1 MSGII
6 SVTILL
12 GQQTTKKFQARMA
25 VNETYISGYSNSSSA
40 EFERFATRF
49 SQTVGDFLGKRLTGF
64 ERVKVTS
71 LENGSVV
78 VNFDIVVQQ
87 SSNATVDVIVEALEA
102 GNGTELGY
110 TILGEVSVNT
120 TDQPSTSSS
129 PSPKTTVTGI
139 NYIQVC
145 FQAILTF

>member
-1 MSGII
+1 M
-6 SVTILL
+6 T
-12 GQQTTKKFQARMA
+12 
-25 VNETYISGYSNSSSA
+25 VNEPYIPDYSNSSSA
-40 EFERFATRF
+40 EFKTFATNF
-49 SQTVGDFLGKRLTGF
+49 SQTVGDFLGKKLIGF
-64 ERVKVTS
+64 EHVQVTK